1 MYTVTVSVFSF
12 LLIAFCACNNA
23 GKNSDIPVTQPVNTD
38 SPAININYVDSKT
51 GDTILIFLYMAW
63 VFNQTYWNS
72 NNPANATVICNPVRH
87 NKLI

>member
-63 VFNQTYWNS
+63 ELTRHIG
-72 NNPANATVICNPVRH
+72 TVITPQMQR
-87 NKLI
+87 LYATLLDTTS